1 MEKILKEEVTKYVL
15 LELHKWYTNSSSN
28 KETNDLSMLKSL
40 KLFFLLS
47 TVNLDKEDNLL
58 NNVFDNYY
66 AMPFGP
72 VEEDVYNFF
81 KNTPEIIDKESLK
94 ISNLSSNNDKIAEY
108 KNIVDICIEK
118 LKQINDKII
127 TYSAS
132 QLVDLTH
139 KYSSW
144 ITNYN
149 KALANNSA
157 KGKIPKEE
165 IIKEE
170 KFYFI

>member
-1 MEKILKEEVTKYVL
+1 MDKILKEEVTKYVL

-72 VEEDVYNFF
+72 VEQDVYNFF
-81 KNTPEIIDKESLK
+81 KITPEIIDKESLK
-94 ISNLSSNNDKIAEY
+94 ISNNDEIGKY

-157 KGKIPKEE
+157 KRKIPKEE